1 MNSNWVFG
9 AAIVLVAIVVAVG
22 GVALMRRTFSQERLQ
37 RHNEIAGPIHAT
49 IGVIYAVILAFVV
62 IAVWDQ
68 LNDAYAS
75 VVYESGELIAMNHD
89 LQALPVGEGRK
100 VHAALEEYARAVID
114 REWPALEEDRYIV
127 RTTPEYRELWSVI
140 RRVEAEDRQG
150 RVWLETM
157 IDRLNSIDEWRSQR
171 LLLVESS
178 VPAPLW
184 ILLICGGLVTIL
196 FAALFGAEHGP
207 TQMIMVSALAALIA
221 FTLFLIT
228 AIDHPFSGAVRVEPE
243 AFRHALEQIEE
254 TTLQEFPEG
263 EELPQERGDR
273 DPRDSKRSEPE

>member
-1 MNSNWVFG
+1 MDSSWVFG
-9 AAIVLVAIVVAVG
+9 TSIVLASIVVAVG
-22 GVALMRRTFSQERLQ
+22 GVALMRRAFSQDRLR

-62 IAVWDQ
+62 IAVWEQ
-68 LNDAYAS
+68 FNDASES
-75 VVYESGELIAMNHD
+75 VIFESGQLIAMNHD
-89 LQALPVGEGRK
+89 LQALPIGEAR
-100 VHAALEEYARAVID
+100 VVQAALESYTRAVIE
-114 REWPALEEDRYIV
+114 REWPALQSDHYVV
-127 RTTPEYRELWSVI
+127 RTTPEYRELWSVL

-157 IDRLNSIDEWRSQR
+157 IDRINSIDEWRSQR
-171 LLLVESS
+171 FLAVESS
-178 VPAPLW
+178 VPTPLW
-184 ILLICGGLVTIL
+184 ILLISGGLVTIL

-228 AIDHPFSGAVRVEPE
+228 AIDHPFSGAVRVDPE

-254 TTLQEFPEG
+254 TDLRESLNEV
-263 EELPQERGDR
+263 ELPPEQGDR
-273 DPRDSKRSEPE
+273 GQIDSLRSLPK

>member
-1 MNSNWVFG
+1 MDSGWVFG
-9 AAIVLVAIVVAVG
+9 TAIVLVAIAVAVG
-22 GVALMRRTFSQERLQ
+22 GVALMRRTLSQERLR

-62 IAVWDQ
+62 IAVWEEF
-68 LNDAYAS
+68 NEAS
-75 VVYESGELIAMNHD
+75 ESVIYESGELIAMNHD
-89 LQALPVGEGRK
+89 LQALPIGEGRE
-100 VHAALEEYARAVID
+100 VQAALEEYTRAVIE
-114 REWPALEEDRYIV
+114 REWPALEEDHYIV
-127 RTTPEYRELWSVI
+127 RTTPEYRELWSAV

-157 IDRLNSIDEWRSQR
+157 IDRLNSIDEWRSR
-171 LLLVESS
+171 RFLLVESS
-178 VPAPLW
+178 VPTPLW

-243 AFRHALEQIEE
+243 AFRHVLEQIEE
-254 TTLQEFPEG
+254 TDLREFPDA
-263 EELPQERGDR
+263 EELPQESEDR
-273 DPRDSKRSEPE
+273 DQRDSQRSEPE

>member
-1 MNSNWVFG
+1 MDSSWVFG
-9 AAIVLVAIVVAVG
+9 AAIVLVSIGVAVG
-22 GVALMRRTFSQERLQ
+22 GVALMRGTLSQERLR

-62 IAVWDQ
+62 IAVWEQ
-68 LNDAYAS
+68 FNEASAS
-75 VVYESGELIAMNHD
+75 VIYESGELIAMNHD
-89 LQALPVGEGRK
+89 LQALPVGKGRE
-100 VHAALEEYARAVID
+100 VHAALEAYARAVID
-114 REWPALEEDRYIV
+114 HEWPALEEDRYAV
-127 RTTPEYRELWSVI
+127 RTTPEYRELWSVV
-140 RRVEAEDRQG
+140 RRVEAEDRHG

-184 ILLICGGLVTIL
+184 ILLICGGLVTVL

-207 TQMIMVSALAALIA
+207 TQMVMVSALAALIA

-228 AIDHPFSGAVRVEPE
+228 AIDHPFSGAVRVDPE

-254 TTLQEFPEG
+254 TDLRG
-263 EELPQERGDR
+263 LPQESEDL
-273 DPRDSKRSEPE
+273 DQRDSQRSESK